1 MNAAPEKDLGKF
13 LGLDDATVS
22 EQVLPIISSH
32 KTPKALHAY
41 LRDLIGSS
49 PEAMSL
55 TERFV
60 HLHFPKEEESASR
73 RDAKPIRLTPSTLKS
88 ALAEADQRAKPRH
101 LEPTPEM
108 KALDAE
114 LTMLSTEP
122 SSENAFSYAPTQRYM
137 CLCQG
142 QQHELAKWAPLCV
155 ACGLVLC
162 NALRPVPIAPTSICP
177 SCQTSPIVSTKDRMR
192 LLSEMAGLREHL
204 AQEQAEQESRRHAEW
219 TAQRLSGQL
228 PEQAFPALN
237 ERPSSLAR
245 PTPTMQGKVPRSRTL
260 HLDLKTHKVT
270 VSKSRP
276 KSSASASETSST
288 HTSKRNEG
296 HSEDM
301 PSTAEDGSPLIY
313 NFDDDGFRFRFGNA
327 LSHQAIK
334 SFGRHWS
341 DVPASSITCTY
352 MPSNTRDMPL
362 PTFETEE
369 LTEVPELDSLLQR
382 RPPGSA
388 SDSRHRN
395 RQSAT
400 AEALSRSQGRKT
412 GKPGR
417 RRRPGK

>member
-73 RDAKPIRLTPSTLKS
+73 RDAKPIRLTPTTLKS

-177 SCQTSPIVSTKDRMR
+177 SCQTSPIVSTKDR
-192 LLSEMAGLREHL
+192 
-204 AQEQAEQESRRHAEW
+204 
-219 TAQRLSGQL
+219 
-228 PEQAFPALN
+228 
-237 ERPSSLAR
+237 
-245 PTPTMQGKVPRSRTL
+245 
-260 HLDLKTHKVT
+260 T
-270 VSKSRP
+270 VSY
-276 KSSASASETSST
+276 T
-288 HTSKRNEG
+288 HLT
-296 HSEDM
+296 
-301 PSTAEDGSPLIY
+301 
-313 NFDDDGFRFRFGNA
+313 
-327 LSHQAIK
+327 
-334 SFGRHWS
+334 
-341 DVPASSITCTY
+341 
-352 MPSNTRDMPL
+352 L
-362 PTFETEE
+362 PTK
-369 LTEVPELDSLLQR
+369 
-382 RPPGSA
+382 A
-388 SDSRHRN
+388 
-395 RQSAT
+395 
-400 AEALSRSQGRKT
+400 
-412 GKPGR
+412 
-417 RRRPGK
+417 

>member
-1 MNAAPEKDLGKF
+1 
-13 LGLDDATVS
+13 
-22 EQVLPIISSH
+22 
-32 KTPKALHAY
+32 
-41 LRDLIGSS
+41 
-49 PEAMSL
+49 
-55 TERFV
+55 
-60 HLHFPKEEESASR
+60 
-73 RDAKPIRLTPSTLKS
+73 
-88 ALAEADQRAKPRH
+88 
-101 LEPTPEM
+101 
-108 KALDAE
+108 
-114 LTMLSTEP
+114 
-122 SSENAFSYAPTQRYM
+122 
-137 CLCQG
+137 
-142 QQHELAKWAPLCV
+142 
-155 ACGLVLC
+155 
-162 NALRPVPIAPTSICP
+162 
-177 SCQTSPIVSTKDRMR
+177 MR
-192 LLSEMAGLREHL
+192 LMSEMAGLREHL

-219 TAQRLSGQL
+219 TAQRLSGQF

-276 KSSASASETSST
+276 KSSASASETSNT